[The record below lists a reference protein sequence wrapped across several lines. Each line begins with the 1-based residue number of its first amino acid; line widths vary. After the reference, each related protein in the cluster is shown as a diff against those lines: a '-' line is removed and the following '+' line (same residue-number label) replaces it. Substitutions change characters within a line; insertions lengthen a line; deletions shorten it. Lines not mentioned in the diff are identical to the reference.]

1 MGDETIGA
9 QNVPEKVTSSSKI
22 ALCFLV
28 RETLNQP
35 SAWEFF
41 LANHEGEYEIYCH
54 PKHREKVTIE
64 MLKKGIIDENV
75 ATKWGD
81 SSVTKAI
88 IALLRAAYKDPN
100 NKKFCLF
107 SESCVPLSP
116 SFTEVKEELCSHSK
130 SYFDFMNLSDF
141 RRRYSQLNQSPLR
154 PRGNNKNN
162 NKVWIP
168 QMHFKKH
175 ATWFIMDRKHVEI
188 ILKVQKKYI
197 PVFHKVTVPDEHFFA
212 SVLCN
217 EGRVSE
223 IIPKQTTFVDW
234 DVNNFWFLKKQQ
246 FFLKWGLHVEKA
258 GDGLPSK
265 MPNSKLIGR
274 LPKAATKEWKEI
286 QQLDAKMW
294 SEDLVAH
301 PRTFKNVTQED
312 IDKMRLS
319 KSFFARKF
327 SVESNYSTVFTMD
340 VLAKKIGFGNGPGL
354 LAITGDNTD
363 AGHSG
368 QHDENDSKTD
378 SINMMTGRYDVPKHI
393 QSQLFYDTQS
403 MVAYI
408 DSTIR
413 ELDAKHKYEIDKLN
427 NACAKKLNKA
437 LSKQK
442 NELQKKQQQQSQ
454 AVESNAAEEA
464 ADCVNEYGNEE
475 DEADGMD
482 GLLLSPALLLSNF
495 EENCQVAD
503 NNDEEEDHSDILD
516 IIKNVRAEEADEN
529 MAKKLL
535 SHYDTYR
542 NYDEDEYDLE
552 DDEDDEGGTNP
563 FEAHY
568 SFDGEGLDYDNQDDE
583 DDEEVMLGF

>member
-1 MGDETIGA
+1 
-9 QNVPEKVTSSSKI
+9 
-22 ALCFLV
+22 
-28 RETLNQP
+28 
-35 SAWEFF
+35 
-41 LANHEGEYEIYCH
+41 
-54 PKHREKVTIE
+54 
-64 MLKKGIIDENV
+64 
-75 ATKWGD
+75 
-81 SSVTKAI
+81 
-88 IALLRAAYKDPN
+88 
-100 NKKFCLF
+100 
-107 SESCVPLSP
+107 
-116 SFTEVKEELCSHSK
+116 
-130 SYFDFMNLSDF
+130 
-141 RRRYSQLNQSPLR
+141 
-154 PRGNNKNN
+154 
-162 NKVWIP
+162 
-168 QMHFKKH
+168 
-175 ATWFIMDRKHVEI
+175 MDRKHVEI

-197 PVFHKVTVPDEHFFA
+197 PIFHKVTVPDEHFFA

-223 IIPKQTTFVDW
+223 LIPKQTTFVDW

-258 GDGLPSK
+258 GGSLPSK

-301 PRTFKNVTQED
+301 PRTFKNVTQAD

-340 VLAKKIGFGNGPGL
+340 VLAKKIGFGSGPGL
-354 LAITGDNTD
+354 LALTGENMSADD
-363 AGHSG
+363 GG
-368 QHDENDSKTD
+368 QCDEKDSKSD
-378 SINMMTGRYDVPKHI
+378 SINMITGRYDVPKHI

-427 NACAKKLNKA
+427 NAHAKKMSKA

-442 NELQKKQQQQSQ
+442 NELQKKQQQSQ
-454 AVESNAAEEA
+454 ADAHPDKNAAEEA
-464 ADCVNEYGNEE
+464 VDYVNEYDNGAEE
-475 DEADGMD
+475 TADDAADGMD

-495 EENCQVAD
+495 EENCQVAT
-503 NNDEEEDHSDILD
+503 NNDDEEDDHSDILD

-552 DDEDDEGGTNP
+552 DDEEDDGGMNT

-568 SFDGEGLDYDNQDDE
+568 SFDGQGLDYDDQDDE
-583 DDEEVMLGF
+583 EEDEEVMLGF